1 MSRSIFTV
9 LLAMLAFVSQPGIAQ
24 SAEYDLDPS
33 HTSLVFSASH
43 FGYSYTFGR
52 FNKVAGAF
60 RFDKNNPS
68 ASAFTVEIEA
78 ASLDTNDKKRDEHLQ
93 SPDFFD
99 VRQFPKITF
108 QTTSV
113 TAAGNDLQLTG
124 KMTLHGVTKEVTV
137 PLKYLGEGKGPYG
150 KYRCGFYSNFS
161 IKRSEFGMKGMLEA
175 IGDDIN
181 IMFSFEGVRR

>member
-1 MSRSIFTV
+1 MNRSIFTV
-9 LLAMLAFVSQPGIAQ
+9 FLATFAFGSQAVIAQ
-24 SAEYDLDPS
+24 SADYDLDPS
-33 HTSLVFSASH
+33 HTSLVFSTSH

-52 FNKVAGAF
+52 FNKLAGAF

-68 ASAFTVEIEA
+68 ASAFTVEIDA

-99 VRQFPKITF
+99 VRQFPKIAF

-113 TAAGNDLQLTG
+113 TASGNDLKLTG
-124 KMTLHGVTKEVTV
+124 KITLHGVTKEVTI
-137 PLKYLGEGKGPYG
+137 PLKYLGEGNGPYG
-150 KYRCGFYSNFS
+150 KYRCGFYSNFR

-181 IMFSFEGVRR
+181 IIFSFEGVQR